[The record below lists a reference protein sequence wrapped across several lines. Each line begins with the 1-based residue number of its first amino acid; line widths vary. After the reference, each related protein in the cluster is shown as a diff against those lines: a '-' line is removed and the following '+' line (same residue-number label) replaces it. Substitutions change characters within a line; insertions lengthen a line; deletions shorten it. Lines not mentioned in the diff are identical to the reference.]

1 MLISDDV
8 SDMDDLQQIRKLYTQ
23 LKRDYEELEKE
34 HAALQKDFLELAETS
49 RILEALNDGT
59 LSSLED
65 QNCIEC
71 PPNATNMTT
80 AVFNN
85 SNSLDDFGVPPP
97 LPQEEDDP
105 TTFAPPPPPGSE
117 GGEFG
122 DFIVPPPPPGAEG
135 ALPPPPP
142 PGMAIKKGP
151 QPTKPVIKPTVPMK
165 SLFWQRILLPPRLV
179 CFFF

>member
-34 HAALQKDFLELAETS
+34 HANLQKDFLELAETS
-49 RILEALNDGT
+49 RILEALNNGT
-59 LSSLED
+59 LNSFED
-65 QNCIEC
+65 QNCTDC
-71 PPNATNMTT
+71 PPNSTNITT
-80 AVFNN
+80 AIFNN
-85 SNSLDDFGVPPP
+85 SNSLDEFGVPPP

-105 TTFAPPPPPGSE
+105 TTFAPPLPPGSD
-117 GGEFG
+117 GE
-122 DFIVPPPPPGAEG
+122 DFLAPPPPPGAEG

-151 QPTKPVIKPTVPMK
+151 QPTKPVIKPSVPMK
-165 SLFWQRILLPPRLV
+165 SLFWSRIILPPR
-179 CFFF
+179 FFFSF